1 MANNQLTG
9 IFNAISVAGNRDGL
23 IAINEPESE
32 VGVRGRYIDAYALL
46 STLSERIQ
54 AGDVILEIKEIGDSC
69 QKKEYFDRLC
79 ESCQLLP
86 PTAS

>member
-9 IFNAISVAGNRDGL
+9 IFNAISAAGNRDGL
-23 IAINEPESE
+23 AAINTPEFE
-32 VGVRGRYIDAYALL
+32 VGIRGRYIDAYALL

-54 AGDVILEIKEIGDSC
+54 AGDVVLEVKEVGDSC

-79 ESCQLLP
+79 ESCQLLTP
-86 PTAS
+86 IAL

>member
-32 VGVRGRYIDAYALL
+32 VGIRGRYIDAYALL

-79 ESCQLLP
+79 ESCQLLTP
-86 PTAS
+86 IAL

>member
-32 VGVRGRYIDAYALL
+32 VGIRGRYIDAYALL

-86 PTAS
+86 PIAL

>member
-32 VGVRGRYIDAYALL
+32 VGIRGRYIDAYALL

-79 ESCQLLP
+79 ESCQLLT

>member
-9 IFNAISVAGNRDGL
+9 ILNAISAAGNRDGL
-23 IAINEPESE
+23 AAINTPEFE
-32 VGVRGRYIDAYALL
+32 VGIRGRYIAYALL

-54 AGDVILEIKEIGDSC
+54 AGDVVLEVKEIGDSC

-79 ESCQLLP
+79 ESCQLLTP
-86 PTAS
+86 IAL

>member
-32 VGVRGRYIDAYALL
+32 VGIRGRYIDAYALL

-54 AGDVILEIKEIGDSC
+54 AGDVVLEIKEIGDSC

-79 ESCQLLP
+79 ESCQLLTP
-86 PTAS
+86 IAL

>member
-9 IFNAISVAGNRDGL
+9 IFNAISVAGNKDGL

-32 VGVRGRYIDAYALL
+32 VGIRGRYIDAYALL

>member
-32 VGVRGRYIDAYALL
+32 VGIRGRYIDAYALL

-54 AGDVILEIKEIGDSC
+54 AGDVILEIQEIGDSC

>member
-9 IFNAISVAGNRDGL
+9 ILNAISAAGNRDGL
-23 IAINEPESE
+23 AAINTPEFE
-32 VGVRGRYIDAYALL
+32 VGIRGRYIDAYALL
-46 STLSERIQ
+46 STRIQ

-79 ESCQLLP
+79 ESCQLLTP
-86 PTAS
+86 IAL